1 MITITEP
8 KDKSSFPIGSTVTF
22 RGTNGPVANV
32 ASTAVLVDQQKPVP
46 TASAAIE
53 REAVKDGATPDA
65 IAATWEKD
73 VGPFNSRG
81 EFMVT
86 VFHPNE
92 KTASRTIYI
101 V

>member
-8 KDKSSFPIGSTVTF
+8 ANSSSFPIGSTVTF
-22 RGTNGPVANV
+22 RGTNGPVSSVEMV
-32 ASTAVLVDQQKPVP
+32 AVSVGQPKPVP
-46 TASAAIE
+46 AVSAAIE
-53 REAVKDGATPDA
+53 REAAKDGVIPDV
-65 IAATWEKD
+65 IAATWEKE
-73 VGPFNSRG
+73 VGPFISRG
-81 EFMVT
+81 EFIVT